1 MKLTEDLYTL
11 INRMSPNEK
20 RFFKLFANKHHGQR
34 TTNYLKLFNALNAL
48 TEPNENALRKK
59 LKGSSILNF
68 FPAEKRKL
76 YDLLLDALVAYQKN
90 ENRFE
95 EVISLILRVDLLQS
109 KGLYSQALHI
119 LQKGKK
125 KAKEHEEFAA
135 LNEALLRERRLIKQ
149 MQPPGWEKK
158 LQDLWEESHCARQ
171 NLNAWLE
178 VREVHDRMLL
188 FVRKNFFLDK
198 EVQVSNIEALLNN
211 PILDIGEKDMPAVV
225 LQYIYQIKAMGAHA
239 LGESQ
244 RAKAHFQQSLKI
256 WQENPDLPL
265 RDPRGYKI
273 ILSNFLNSC
282 FQTDSYE
289 EFASGLTEFKS
300 LSVSSWDEEGESF
313 QNLAFYELLYLI
325 NQFQFDS
332 AIELIA
338 DITPKLE
345 LYQEKINPARL
356 LTFYYNFAI
365 LYFILEDFSNCEK
378 WIALIRDHP
387 KTASRDDL
395 KRIASIL
402 GVLVQ
407 VELGNDQL
415 AESRIRALKR
425 HLQNQDRFSEFYQAS
440 IVCFDK
446 LNKAPLPADR
456 LAAIFNYRQ
465 QLEEIKVASN
475 KRTTGLE
482 ELMIWTASKVAN
494 RPMREIA
501 RHHLQQET
509 P

>member
-1 MKLTEDLYTL
+1 MKLTEDLYAL

-20 RFFKLFANKHHGQR
+20 RFFKLFANKHQGQR

-48 TEPNENALRKK
+48 AEPNEIALRKK
-59 LKGSSILNF
+59 LMGTSILNF
-68 FPAEKRKL
+68 FPTEKRKL

-95 EVISLILRVDLLQS
+95 EVISLIVRVDLLQS

-135 LNEALLRERRLIKQ
+135 LNEALLRERRLIKH
-149 MQPPGWEKK
+149 MQLPGWEEK
-158 LQDLWEESHCARQ
+158 LQDLWEESHQARQ

-178 VREVHDRMLL
+178 VRELHDRMLL
-188 FVRKNFFLDK
+188 FVRRNFFLDK
-198 EVQVSNIEALLNN
+198 EIQLSNIKALLDNS
-211 PILDIGEKDMPAVV
+211 ILDIREKDLPAVI
-225 LQYIYQIKAMGAHA
+225 LQYIHQIKAMGAHA
-239 LGESQ
+239 LGEPQ
-244 RAKAHFQQSLKI
+244 QAKIHFEQSLKI
-256 WQENPDLPL
+256 WQENPGLSI

-282 FQTDSYE
+282 FQTDSYK
-289 EFASGLTEFKS
+289 EFAAGLKEFKS
-300 LSVSSWDEEGESF
+300 LSVSTWDEEGESF

-325 NQFQFDS
+325 NQSQFE
-332 AIELIA
+332 AAVELIA

-345 LYQEKINPARL
+345 LYEEKINPARL
-356 LTFYYNFAI
+356 LTFYYNFAV
-365 LYFILEDFSNCEK
+365 LYFVLEDFSNCEK
-378 WIALIRDHP
+378 WISLIRDHP

-402 GVLVQ
+402 GVLIQ
-407 VELGNDQL
+407 MELGNYQL
-415 AESRIRALKR
+415 AESRIRALR
-425 HLQNQDRFSEFYQAS
+425 RRLQKQDRFSEFYQIS
-440 IVCFDK
+440 IACFDK

-456 LAAIFNYRQ
+456 LTAISNYRQ
-465 QLEEIKVASN
+465 QLAEIKLASN

-482 ELMIWTASKVAN
+482 ELTIWTASRITN
-494 RPMREIA
+494 RPMKEIA
-501 RHHLQQET
+501 RHYLQQET
-509 P
+509 R